1 MEPRAARRCLLWW
14 TVAMRCWPLKTL
26 VAAFCLCSLALINW
40 QTAGAS
46 TSVPPCSQP
55 ELQVTFS
62 GIRAGTGNFNM
73 FFLVRNVS
81 SKNCSLRGFPQPSF
95 RGAKN
100 VELQVPYVNSAD
112 SDGNDLGG
120 LRPGTAI
127 PTFVVEAGHG
137 VASFSIY
144 GRDEPHTSSL
154 KGCEEWRRMLV
165 ELPGAKSAVTVYRLA
180 QNAVSYLW
188 CGSIVVHPVVP
199 GRSGTDPVN
208 ENL

>member
-1 MEPRAARRCLLWW
+1 MQGWR
-14 TVAMRCWPLKTL
+14 LKTL
-26 VAAFCLCSLALINW
+26 VAALCLCSFVLTNW
-40 QTAGAS
+40 QGAGAS
-46 TSVPPCSQP
+46 TSVPTCSQSQIR
-55 ELQVTFS
+55 LTYS

-81 SKNCSLRGFPQPSF
+81 SKKCLLRGFPQTSF
-95 RGAKN
+95 RDAKN
-100 VELQVPYVNSAD
+100 VPLRIPYVNSAD

-120 LRPGTAI
+120 LRPGKAI
-127 PTFVVEAGHG
+127 PTVVVAADHG

-144 GRDEPHTSSL
+144 GRDEPRTNSL

-165 ELPGAKSAVTVYRLA
+165 ELPGVKSTVTVYRLA
-180 QNAVSYLW
+180 QNEMSYLW

-199 GRSGTDPVN
+199 GRSGTDAPN